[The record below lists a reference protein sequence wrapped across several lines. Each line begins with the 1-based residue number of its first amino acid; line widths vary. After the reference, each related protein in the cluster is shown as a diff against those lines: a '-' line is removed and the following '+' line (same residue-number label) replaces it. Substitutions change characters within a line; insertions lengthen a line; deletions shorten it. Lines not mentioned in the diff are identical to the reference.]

1 MPFVGLG
8 LHLLAALFFAVHA
21 LRSGQNMYWL
31 IILFSFPLLGSI
43 VYFLVVY
50 LPNSRLERGAR
61 KAVAAAVKV
70 LDPERELREA
80 RAAFDYTPTAQN
92 QMRLALALLE
102 AGQAQEAAA
111 HYEACLKGP
120 FASDAEI
127 RFGAARAWV
136 ECGRY
141 AQAIAHLQGI
151 RQNDPG
157 FRPEPLALLL
167 ARALG
172 SEGRTPEARAEFEAA
187 AQRFGSFD
195 ARAEY
200 AIWAVGIG
208 DTATAQRLK
217 AEIEHA
223 TQRWSR
229 HHREL
234 NAAMVRRLEQAW
246 ATANQGSRS

>member
-8 LHLLAALFFAVHA
+8 LHLVVALFFAVHA
-21 LRSGQNMYWL
+21 MRSGQNMYWL

-102 AGQAQEAAA
+102 AGQAQEAAG

-120 FASDAEI
+120 FASDPEI

-136 ECGRY
+136 ACGRY
-141 AQAIAHLQGI
+141 GQAIAHLQGI
-151 RQNDPG
+151 RQSESA

-172 SEGRTPEARAEFEAA
+172 GDGRSQEARAEFEAA
-187 AQRFGSFD
+187 VQRFGSFD

-200 AIWAVGIG
+200 AIWAVNVGE
-208 DTATAQRLK
+208 TAVAQRLK
-217 AEIEHA
+217 AEIEQA

-234 NAAMVRRLEQAW
+234 NADMMRRLERAW
-246 ATANQGSRS
+246 AAAGANQRA

>member
-8 LHLLAALFFAVHA
+8 LHLVVALFFAVHA
-21 LRSGQNMYWL
+21 MRSGQNMYWL

-61 KAVAAAVKV
+61 KAVAAAVKA

-102 AGQAQEAAA
+102 AGQAQEAAG

-120 FASDAEI
+120 FASDPEI

-136 ECGRY
+136 ECRRY
-141 AQAIAHLQGI
+141 GPAIAHLQGI
-151 RQNDPG
+151 RQSEPG
-157 FRPEPLALLL
+157 FRPEALSLLL

-172 SEGRTPEARAEFEAA
+172 GDGRTQEARAEFEAA
-187 AQRFGSFD
+187 VQRYGSFD

-200 AIWAVGIG
+200 AIWAVSAG
-208 DTATAQRLK
+208 DTALAQRLK

-229 HHREL
+229 QHREL

-246 ATANQGSRS
+246 AAAGASPRA

>member
-8 LHLLAALFFAVHA
+8 LHLLVALFFAVHA
-21 LRSGQNMYWL
+21 MRSGQNMYWL

-43 VYFLVVY
+43 VYFLVIY
-50 LPNSRLERGAR
+50 LPSSRLERGAR
-61 KAVAAAVKV
+61 KVVAAAVKA

-92 QMRLALALLE
+92 QMRLAQALLE
-102 AGQAQEAAA
+102 AGQAGEAAG

-120 FASDAEI
+120 FASDPEI

-136 ECGRY
+136 ESGRH
-141 AQAIAHLQGI
+141 AQAIAHLQAI
-151 RQNDPG
+151 RQDDPS
-157 FRPEPLALLL
+157 FRPEQLALLL

-172 SEGRTPEARAEFEAA
+172 GDGRAQEARVEFEAA
-187 AQRFGSFD
+187 VQRFGSFD

-200 AIWAVGIG
+200 AIWAAGAG
-208 DTATAQRLK
+208 DTSTAVRLK
-217 AEIEHA
+217 AEIEHV

-234 NAAMVRRLEQAW
+234 NAVMMRRLEQAY
-246 ATANQGSRS
+246 ALLEPGGRR